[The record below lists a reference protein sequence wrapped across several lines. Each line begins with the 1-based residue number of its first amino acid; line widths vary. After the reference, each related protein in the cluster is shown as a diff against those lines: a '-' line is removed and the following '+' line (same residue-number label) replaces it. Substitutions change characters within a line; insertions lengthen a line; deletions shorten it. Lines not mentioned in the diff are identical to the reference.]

1 MKFRSV
7 LSRAALTLGLLCAGT
22 AAALSAGMAAEKVAE
37 PAGKTES
44 VILAGG
50 CFWCLDAVYRGL
62 KGVTRAVSGYAGGS
76 FPNPTYE
83 RHPGHR
89 EVVRITF
96 DPAKVTFPQLVS
108 YFWRTIDPV
117 DGAGQFCDRGEA
129 YTTAIYPLTS
139 EQTEQANQSKAHIEE
154 VLGKKVAT
162 PVVQLDPKGF
172 TEAEGYH
179 QNYHTINSI
188 KYSFYRYSCG
198 RDARLKQLWGDD
210 AGKWPPRDGMS

>member
-1 MKFRSV
+1 MKFISAQFRA
-7 LSRAALTLGLLCAGT
+7 LMSRAMLALGLLCAGMAT
-22 AAALSAGMAAEKVAE
+22 AASAEM
-37 PAGKTES
+37 AGKTES

-50 CFWCLDAVYRGL
+50 CFWCVESDFDKVP
-62 KGVTRAVSGYAGGS
+62 GVLETVSGYAGGT

-89 EVVRITF
+89 EVVRVTY

-108 YFWRTIDPV
+108 YFWRTIDPL
-117 DGAGQFCDRGEA
+117 DGGGQFCDRGEA
-129 YTTAIYPLTS
+129 YTTAIYALSP
-139 EQTEQANQSKAHIEE
+139 EQESQANQSKAQIEG

-162 PVVQLDPKGF
+162 PVVQLDPDNF
-172 TEAEGYH
+172 TQAEGYH

-210 AGKWPPRDGMS
+210 AGKWPPRDGIS

>member
-22 AAALSAGMAAEKVAE
+22 AAAMAAEMATE

-50 CFWCLDAVYRGL
+50 CFWCVESDFDKVP
-62 KGVTRAVSGYAGGS
+62 GVLETVSGYAGGT

-89 EVVRITF
+89 EVVRITY

-129 YTTAIYPLTS
+129 YTTAIYPLT
-139 EQTEQANQSKAHIEE
+139 TEQAEQANRSKAHIEE

-162 PVVQLDPKGF
+162 PVIQLDPKGF

-179 QNYHTINSI
+179 QNYHNINSI

>member
-1 MKFRSV
+1 MKFRSALSQAV
-7 LSRAALTLGLLCAGT
+7 LALGLLCAGT
-22 AAALSAGMAAEKVAE
+22 AAAASAEM
-37 PAGKTES
+37 AGKTES

-50 CFWCLDAVYRGL
+50 CFWCVESDFDKVP
-62 KGVTRAVSGYAGGS
+62 GVLETVSGYAGGN

-89 EVVRITF
+89 EVVRVTY

-108 YFWRTIDPV
+108 YFWRTIDPL
-117 DGAGQFCDRGEA
+117 DGGGQFCDRGEA
-129 YTTAIYPLTS
+129 YTTAIYALSP
-139 EQTEQANQSKAHIEE
+139 EQETQANQSKAQIEG

-162 PVVQLDPKGF
+162 PVALLDPKGF

-179 QNYHTINSI
+179 QNYHNINSI

-210 AGKWPPRDGMS
+210 AGKWPPRDGVS

>member
-1 MKFRSV
+1 
-7 LSRAALTLGLLCAGT
+7 
-22 AAALSAGMAAEKVAE
+22 MAAEKAAE

-50 CFWCLDAVYRGL
+50 CFWCVESDFDKVP
-62 KGVTRAVSGYAGGS
+62 GVLETVSGYAGGS

-89 EVVRITF
+89 EVVRITY

-129 YTTAIYPLTS
+129 YTTAIYAADSRAGGTGQP
-139 EQTEQANQSKAHIEE
+139 EQGAYRGSAWQ
-154 VLGKKVAT
+154 
-162 PVVQLDPKGF
+162 
-172 TEAEGYH
+172 EG
-179 QNYHTINSI
+179 
-188 KYSFYRYSCG
+188 G
-198 RDARLKQLWGDD
+198 DARGP
-210 AGKWPPRDGMS
+210 A

>member
-1 MKFRSV
+1 MQFRSA
-7 LSRAALTLGLLCAGT
+7 LPRAILALGLLCAGMAG
-22 AAALSAGMAAEKVAE
+22 AASAAGDSDPAAQ
-37 PAGKTES
+37 KTES

-50 CFWCLDAVYRGL
+50 CFWCVESDFDKVP
-62 KGVTRAVSGYAGGS
+62 GVLETVSGYAGGT

-89 EVVRITF
+89 EVVRITY

-117 DGAGQFCDRGEA
+117 DGAGQFCDRGDA
-129 YTTAIYPLTS
+129 YTTAIYALSP
-139 EQTEQANQSKAHIEE
+139 EQTDQANQRKAQIEG

-162 PVVQLDPKGF
+162 PVVPLDPAGF

-179 QNYHTINSI
+179 QNYHAINSI